1 MQKAI
6 KLLDKSVFYLTGVL
20 FIILF
25 LVNIVQIIFRAT
37 SGKSILWVVDF
48 SQLTMIWIVFLGASV
63 AVYRHEHL
71 LIDFIKQKV
80 SILSSHI
87 LDLITRSLFLVFMI
101 VVVFTG
107 VEIVKIR
114 MNMSFIS
121 LGWPIGYAYVALPIS
136 GVIIS
141 IYLINFII
149 GTFKKIF
156 KKENTKHKHT
166 GELNNVK

>member
-6 KLLDKSVFYLTGVL
+6 KLLDQSVFYLTGVL

-71 LIDFIKQKV
+71 LIDFVKQKV
-80 SILSSHI
+80 SVLSSHI

-121 LGWPIGYAYVALPIS
+121 LGWPIGYAFVALPIS

-149 GTFKKIF
+149 VTFKEGF
-156 KKENTKHKHT
+156 KKENTKHKHM
-166 GELNNVK
+166 GVVK